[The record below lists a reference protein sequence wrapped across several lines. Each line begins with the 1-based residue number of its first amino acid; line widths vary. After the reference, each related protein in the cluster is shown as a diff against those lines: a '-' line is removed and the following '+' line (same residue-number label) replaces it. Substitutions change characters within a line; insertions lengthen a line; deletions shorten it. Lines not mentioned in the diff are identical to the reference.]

1 MKVVAL
7 VAAHNEEASVG
18 TTIDALLR
26 QTRPIDDIVVI
37 SDNSTDRTFEIAHSY
52 PITATRTEGN
62 THRKAGAL
70 NAGWTDFG
78 QDADIIL
85 CIDAD
90 TILPPGAVASWE
102 QEFERDSGLGG
113 SSAKLTMLGTEFLVR
128 LQRAEFARWT
138 DTGLRRGWTSVLAGT
153 ACAIRNDLLH
163 EFSRL
168 AGRQG
173 PWTYDSI
180 VEDFEITYRIRE
192 LGYRCHVSPEVRAY
206 TEAMTTRKA
215 LWGQRMKWQVGT
227 VEDLLRFGFNK
238 LTRVDWCQQVVGLLA
253 AVVRVMWV
261 WTMVLAMVLGLFR
274 LDPIWLL
281 PSLVFIADDVK
292 QSLRIPH
299 RDKWDVVIA
308 AALLPQEIFAW
319 IRAGWFTASW
329 FSVLKSK
336 VTGRSK
342 DYWSVQYEL
351 EDKKTGRPAGTLQ
364 ENYALQVSKIRR
376 HQRVMGARHVR

>member
-1 MKVVAL
+1 VKVVAL

-281 PSLVFIADDVK
+281 PSLVFIANDVK

-351 EDKKTGRPAGTLQ
+351 EDKKAGRPAGTLQ
-364 ENYALQVSKIRR
+364 ENYALQVSKIGR